1 MNNLLEDSD
10 QVFEW
15 AKLYSTSVASI
26 IAWGFRAKDFNSFWY
41 KDFFEFMDKVSDHCL
56 YTKKKETATNSHLVA
71 RGN

>member
-26 IAWGFRAKDFNSFWY
+26 IAWGFRAKDLNSFWY
-41 KDFFEFMDKVSDHCL
+41 KDFFEFMDKVCEYCL
-56 YTKKKETATNSHLVA
+56 LYAKRKENSH
-71 RGN
+71 